1 MDALLQ
7 FFIDGWNGLRNPDI
21 ALQIVLISLCTVL
34 GWGGA
39 IALRKVFSPNQRA
52 PGVGSLTRVMT
63 PGLILILILLARQL
77 WFKGAHQGNLLRIV
91 IPLVASLA
99 VMRFGFYLVRR
110 IFSDPTRVE
119 STLTFVEKLLAVVVW
134 AGGLVYISG
143 LWPEL
148 LQFLESTTIPIG
160 RHKVSLATVLE
171 TLSSVLVMLT
181 LALWAGAVLEQ
192 HLMKMEVLQTSSRV
206 VMARVGRALLILIG
220 LLISLVFVGIDLT
233 VLSVFGGALG
243 VGLGLGLQKITS
255 NYVSGFVILLDGS
268 LKIGDMIT
276 VDKYVGRVTQIN
288 TRYTILQGLDGI
300 ESVLPN
306 EMLVSGPVQNYSL
319 SNSRVRL
326 GTRVTVPFCTDLD
339 SLLPLLALAALEVP
353 RVQTDPKPEVAI
365 IKVGGDGLELELGF
379 WISDPENGRGGVI
392 SGVNRAIWRVLK
404 QQGILLETSTQNV
417 IAPGR

>member
-1 MDALLQ
+1 
-7 FFIDGWNGLRNPDI
+7 
-21 ALQIVLISLCTVL
+21 
-34 GWGGA
+34 
-39 IALRKVFSPNQRA
+39 
-52 PGVGSLTRVMT
+52 
-63 PGLILILILLARQL
+63 
-77 WFKGAHQGNLLRIV
+77 
-91 IPLVASLA
+91 
-99 VMRFGFYLVRR
+99 
-110 IFSDPTRVE
+110 
-119 STLTFVEKLLAVVVW
+119 
-134 AGGLVYISG
+134 
-143 LWPEL
+143 
-148 LQFLESTTIPIG
+148 
-160 RHKVSLATVLE
+160 
-171 TLSSVLVMLT
+171 
-181 LALWAGAVLEQ
+181 
-192 HLMKMEVLQTSSRV
+192 
-206 VMARVGRALLILIG
+206 
-220 LLISLVFVGIDLT
+220 
-233 VLSVFGGALG
+233 
-243 VGLGLGLQKITS
+243 
-255 NYVSGFVILLDGS
+255 LDGS

>member
-1 MDALLQ
+1 M
-7 FFIDGWNGLRNPDI
+7 
-21 ALQIVLISLCTVL
+21 
-34 GWGGA
+34 
-39 IALRKVFSPNQRA
+39 
-52 PGVGSLTRVMT
+52 
-63 PGLILILILLARQL
+63 
-77 WFKGAHQGNLLRIV
+77 
-91 IPLVASLA
+91 
-99 VMRFGFYLVRR
+99 
-110 IFSDPTRVE
+110 
-119 STLTFVEKLLAVVVW
+119 
-134 AGGLVYISG
+134 
-143 LWPEL
+143 
-148 LQFLESTTIPIG
+148 
-160 RHKVSLATVLE
+160 
-171 TLSSVLVMLT
+171 
-181 LALWAGAVLEQ
+181 
-192 HLMKMEVLQTSSRV
+192 
-206 VMARVGRALLILIG
+206 
-220 LLISLVFVGIDLT
+220 
-233 VLSVFGGALG
+233 
-243 VGLGLGLQKITS
+243 GLGLGLQKITS